1 MLLLE
6 HANAATEKVDV
17 VEAFFENYAGLENSM
32 PLIVVVDHQDFV
44 SLVLVDAQLSE
55 DLVSLDV
62 FSWETYRISNVRLR
76 KVTDRTQVE
85 QDNLGQV

>member
-1 MLLLE
+1 
-6 HANAATEKVDV
+6 
-17 VEAFFENYAGLENSM
+17 M